1 MAKTPCA
8 TLSTREPKIGQRYTG
23 SGYTKYTGQHGDS
36 FMLNS
41 ARKTSTFA
49 AAMIS
54 LAALVGSAS
63 ADTTWQKN
71 HPRREQVNNRL
82 ANQNK
87 RIHNDVKNGTLT
99 KGQAAALHHEDHQV
113 RQEERDMA
121 SQNGG
126 HITKSEQRVLN
137 QQENGISKQIP
148 PK

>member
-1 MAKTPCA
+1 
-8 TLSTREPKIGQRYTG
+8 
-23 SGYTKYTGQHGDS
+23 
-36 FMLNS
+36 MLNS
-41 ARKTSTFA
+41 ARKTFTYA

-54 LAALVGSAS
+54 LAALVGAAS
-63 ADTTWQKN
+63 AQTTWQKN

-99 KGQAAALHHEDHQV
+99 KNQAAALHHEDHQV

-126 HITKSEQRVLN
+126 HITKPEQHVLN
-137 QQENGISKQIP
+137 QQENGISNQIP